1 MKKILIF
8 YLILLCFATSYA
20 KRFNKVQQL
29 SSSVKTITA
38 TLDGNKYFH
47 RNGDISIAGV
57 RYHDLYFFWI
67 GENVN
72 YNNYN
77 HIFAFSKEGKLIQ
90 TISLPKNFDS
100 SGQLFVRNDSLL
112 IRNDYSDYPDYHICL
127 IDTTWTITKIN
138 KLSRLIYED
147 ADYRVF
153 YKAMGEWGTYLH
165 FVEQQ
170 TNVIHT
176 YYGKES
182 RIIKHKDGYYLYG
195 PYSVSYIHNP
205 KEGIINS
212 SNVLEVPEGNIPY
225 SRSEELIRFKDIS
238 NNPFFFKSDSTI
250 AAVTLVKDN
259 ILAIIN
265 DKKEAFV
272 AEIKGKNIR
281 QLYSIGSSFGSIYG
295 TENFGRNISDSY
307 SSCSFY
313 RSKSQFGILEL
324 EDDMVTIF
332 KVNINYF
339 NKKKSRRH

>member
-1 MKKILIF
+1 MKKIIIFYFLIF
-8 YLILLCFATSYA
+8 LCFATSYA

-29 SSSVKTITA
+29 SPVKTITA

-47 RNGDISIAGV
+47 QNGDISIAGV

-67 GENVN
+67 RENVK

-225 SRSEELIRFKDIS
+225 SNSEKIIQFKKT
-238 NNPFFFKSDSTI
+238 NEEFYFFKSDSTI
-250 AAVTLVKDN
+250 AAVTLVNDK

-272 AEIKGKNIR
+272 AEINGKNIR

-295 TENFGRNISDSY
+295 TE
-307 SSCSFY
+307 
-313 RSKSQFGILEL
+313 
-324 EDDMVTIF
+324 
-332 KVNINYF
+332 
-339 NKKKSRRH
+339 

>member
-1 MKKILIF
+1 MKKIIIFYFLIF
-8 YLILLCFATSYA
+8 LCFATSYA

-29 SSSVKTITA
+29 SPVKTITA

-90 TISLPKNFDS
+90 TISLPQNFDS

-112 IRNDYSDYPDYHICL
+112 IRNDFSDYPDYHICL

-225 SRSEELIRFKDIS
+225 SNSEKIIQFKKT
-238 NNPFFFKSDSTI
+238 NEEFYFFKSDSTI

-295 TENFGRNISDSY
+295 TENFGRNISDNY